1 MIRVAAGCPATYFGR
16 MDKMPEDRLAALDWT
31 AIAEELDE
39 TGGAVIGPL
48 LTAGDCEALR
58 DLWDTAAFRS
68 RIDMRRHGF
77 GSGEYRYFA
86 APLPPLVAALR
97 AAAYLRLAPIANAW
111 AERLGD
117 DFRAPPVLDEMLAR
131 CHAAGQTR
139 PTPLLLSY
147 HAGDYN
153 CLHQDLYGEIA
164 FPLQLVVQLSRPGE
178 DFSGG
183 EFVLVEQRPRMQSRP
198 TVIAPP
204 QGHGIVFATSRK
216 PRRGARGWTPSI
228 VRHGVSRLASGSR
241 MTLGLIF
248 HDAA

>member
-1 MIRVAAGCPATYFGR
+1 MFV
-16 MDKMPEDRLAALDWT
+16 DRLATLDWD
-31 AIAEELDE
+31 AIAAALDE

-48 LTAGDCEALR
+48 LTPDECAAAR
-58 DLWDTAAFRS
+58 ALWDEDRFRS

-86 APLPPLVAALR
+86 NPLPRPVAALR
-97 AAAYLRLAPIANAW
+97 AAAYAHLAPIANAW

-117 DFRAPPVLDEMLAR
+117 PFRAPDSLDEMLAR
-131 CHAAGQTR
+131 CHEAGQTR

-147 HAGDYN
+147 RAGDYN
-153 CLHQDLYGEIA
+153 CLHQDLYGDLA

-198 TVIAPP
+198 TVLSPA
-204 QGHGIVFATSRK
+204 QGHGVVFATSRK
-216 PRRGARGWTPSI
+216 PRRGARGWTPSTM
-228 VRHGVSRLASGSR
+228 RHGVSQLTTGDR
-241 MTLGLIF
+241 MTLGVIF

>member
-1 MIRVAAGCPATYFGR
+1 MF
-16 MDKMPEDRLAALDWT
+16 EDRLAALDWQR
-31 AIAEELDE
+31 IADALDE

-48 LTAGDCEALR
+48 LTADECTALR
-58 DLWDTAAFRS
+58 ALWEKDLFRS

-86 APLPPLVAALR
+86 NPLPDRVAGLR
-97 AAAYLRLAPIANAW
+97 TAAYRHLAPVANAW

-117 DFRAPPVLDEMLAR
+117 DFRAPPTLDDMLAR

-147 HAGDYN
+147 RAGDYN
-153 CLHQDLYGEIA
+153 CLHQDLYGELS

-178 DFSGG
+178 DFLGG

-198 TVIAPP
+198 TVLAPA
-204 QGHGIVFATSRK
+204 QGHGVVFATSRR

-228 VRHGVSRLASGSR
+228 MRHGVSQLTSGSR
-241 MTLGLIF
+241 MTLGVIF
-248 HDAA
+248 HEAA